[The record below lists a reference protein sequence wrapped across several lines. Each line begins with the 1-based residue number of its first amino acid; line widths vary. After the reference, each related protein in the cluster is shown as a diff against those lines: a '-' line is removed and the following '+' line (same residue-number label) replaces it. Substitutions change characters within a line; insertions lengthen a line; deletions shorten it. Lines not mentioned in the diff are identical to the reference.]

1 MQLSEKVACTF
12 VSYEA
17 VRCKSYL
24 SSIPYS
30 VIVKKYFDKKM
41 IKIPQNVNS
50 IFMHMK

>member
-1 MQLSEKVACTF
+1 MQLSASPSMPRKVAYTF

-30 VIVKKYFDKKM
+30 I
-41 IKIPQNVNS
+41 IGNVS
-50 IFMHMK
+50 FRH